1 MVLDILTSFVKL
13 CEVIQTNNQIVV
25 ILSNFVE
32 YEDFRSKKV
41 TPFPFKVT
49 NVNIPEI
56 SRSQLEAISIV
67 GKSYLDFCH
76 PEDRDLIKR
85 HFLSTSQM
93 EQDTVSHPYRITGL
107 NRNQNETFH
116 QVLQFTERNSEIL

>member
-1 MVLDILTSFVKL
+1 MV
-13 CEVIQTNNQIVV
+13 EN
-25 ILSNFVE
+25 
-32 YEDFRSKKV
+32 EDLRFEKV
-41 TPFPFKVT
+41 TPFPCKVT

-56 SRSQLEAISIV
+56 SRSVLEAESIV

-107 NRNQNETFH
+107 NGNQNETFL
-116 QVLQFTERNSEIL
+116 QVL